1 MRKSYNVRVSAH
13 GNSNA
18 YVIGGISSKEDACAI
33 AAKLVL
39 GGRRAEVVVHTPGT
53 FGVEWKTEGYP
64 HENVQE

>member
-39 GGRRAEVVVHTPGT
+39 GGRRAEVGVHTPVA
-53 FGVEWKTEGYP
+53 FGVDWSAEGIR